1 MFNSVCEQC
10 AISGTL
16 VSKLHTVS
24 KETHRMHNCTKV
36 ELPSSHAI
44 SYNYT
49 HIKFALCQMTLIREI
64 YMLET
69 VPKTRLEKWSHFI

>member
-49 HIKFALCQMTLIREI
+49 HIKFALCQMTLLGKYTHSGQCPI
-64 YMLET
+64 LG
-69 VPKTRLEKWSHFI
+69 